1 LYSFYTEPV
10 YHKLEARMGK
20 VFCLRNQPENG
31 KMNEQQAKVLDLLA
45 NSILTTELD
54 DLQVYQFAAFVR
66 ENPACCERSLLI
78 GHLTGSA
85 WLVSNDGQRALLMHH
100 RKLNRWLQPGG
111 HADGNADLA
120 QVALREA
127 IEETGLSDLQA
138 EPEIYDLDLHR
149 IPARG
154 EEPEHWH
161 YDVRFVVRACGSELY
176 IQNEESLALAWFDI
190 QKLANDAELDESIR
204 RMANKWLG
212 RFDKLNDH

>member
-1 LYSFYTEPV
+1 
-10 YHKLEARMGK
+10 
-20 VFCLRNQPENG
+20 
-31 KMNEQQAKVLDLLA
+31 MNEQQAKVLDLLA
-45 NSILTTELD
+45 NSQLKSTPDEMQVTEFID
-54 DLQVYQFAAFVR
+54 FIR
-66 ENPACCERSLLI
+66 ENPACCERSLPI

-127 IEETGLSDLQA
+127 EEETGLANLIVD
-138 EPEIYDLDLHR
+138 PEIYDLDQHR

-154 EEPEHWH
+154 NEPEHWH
-161 YDVRFVVRACGSELY
+161 YDVRFVVHACGSELF

-190 QKLANDAELDESIR
+190 VTLAENTALDESIR
-204 RMANKWLG
+204 RMARKWIN
-212 RFDKLNDH
+212 R

>member
-1 LYSFYTEPV
+1 
-10 YHKLEARMGK
+10 MGK
-20 VFCLRNQPENG
+20 VFCLTNQQESG

-45 NSILTTELD
+45 NSRLKSQLDEL
-54 DLQVYQFAAFVR
+54 QANQFIDFIR
-66 ENPACCERSLLI
+66 ENPACCERGLPI

-127 IEETGLSDLQA
+127 IEETGLTEMYVESD
-138 EPEIYDLDLHR
+138 IYDLDRHR

-154 EEPEHWH
+154 NEPEHWH
-161 YDVRFVVRACGSELY
+161 YDVRFVVRAMGGELFV
-176 IQNEESLALAWFDI
+176 QNEESLALAWFDI
-190 QKLANDAELDESIR
+190 KKLANDGELDESIR
-204 RMANKWLG
+204 RMAQKWLRPPTKFTG
-212 RFDKLNDH
+212 NS

>member
-1 LYSFYTEPV
+1 
-10 YHKLEARMGK
+10 MGK
-20 VFCLRNQPENG
+20 VFCLTNQQESG

-45 NSILTTELD
+45 NSRLKSQLDEL
-54 DLQVYQFAAFVR
+54 QANQFIDFIC
-66 ENPACCERSLLI
+66 ENPACCERSLPI

-127 IEETGLSDLQA
+127 EEESGLTELYVESD
-138 EPEIYDLDLHR
+138 IYDLDLHR

-154 EEPEHWH
+154 NEPEHWH
-161 YDVRFVVRACGSELY
+161 YDVRFVVRARGSELF

-190 QKLANDAELDESIR
+190 QKLAYDGERDESIR
-204 RMANKWLG
+204 RMAQKWLRPPTKFTG
-212 RFDKLNDH
+212 NR

>member
-1 LYSFYTEPV
+1 
-10 YHKLEARMGK
+10 MGK

-45 NSILTTELD
+45 NSRLTTELD
-54 DLQVYQFAAFVR
+54 DLQVYQFADFVR

-190 QKLANDAELDESIR
+190 QKLANDGELDESIR

-212 RFDKLNDH
+212 RFDKHNDH

>member
-1 LYSFYTEPV
+1 
-10 YHKLEARMGK
+10 MGK
-20 VFCLRNQPENG
+20 VFCLTNQQESG

-45 NSILTTELD
+45 NSRLKSQLDEL
-54 DLQVYQFAAFVR
+54 QANQFIDFIHK
-66 ENPACCERSLLI
+66 NPACCERSLPI

-127 IEETGLSDLQA
+127 EEESGLTELHVESD
-138 EPEIYDLDLHR
+138 IYDLDLHR

-154 EEPEHWH
+154 NEPEHWH
-161 YDVRFVVRACGSELY
+161 YDVRFVVRARGSELF

-190 QKLANDAELDESIR
+190 QKLAYDGERDESIR
-204 RMANKWLG
+204 RMAQKWLRPPTKFTG
-212 RFDKLNDH
+212 NR

>member
-1 LYSFYTEPV
+1 
-10 YHKLEARMGK
+10 MGK
-20 VFCLRNQPENG
+20 VFCLTNQQESG

-45 NSILTTELD
+45 NSRLKSQLDEL
-54 DLQVYQFAAFVR
+54 QANQFIDFIC
-66 ENPACCERSLLI
+66 ENPSCCERSLPI

-127 IEETGLSDLQA
+127 EEESGLTELYVESD
-138 EPEIYDLDLHR
+138 IYDLDLHR

-154 EEPEHWH
+154 NEPEHWH
-161 YDVRFVVRACGSELY
+161 YDVRFVVRARGSELF

-190 QKLANDAELDESIR
+190 QKLAYDGERDESIR
-204 RMANKWLG
+204 RMAQKWLRPPTKFTG
-212 RFDKLNDH
+212 NR